1 MKFLKMFFKKKTVEP
16 ESKAEPR
23 VHLICDKCGYN
34 WTSEY
39 KMRYPEEMKINPRP
53 WYGDHCSCGGM
64 IVAVTANVSD

>member
-64 IVAVTANVSD
+64 IVAVER